1 MQPFD
6 NSPEEVLYAE
16 MMTIFEEHM
25 FDTYEEFQEMLLEVP
40 DANGCS
46 QEFLVHSKFTRSE
59 ALEDQFK
66 YYLKMNASN
75 SSCWNCY
82 RCENCEGCIE
92 CSFCKECENCSEC
105 SSCEKCNDC
114 KNCNQNCVYKNSNYH
129 GQL

>member
-1 MQPFD
+1 M
-6 NSPEEVLYAE
+6 E
-16 MMTIFEEHM
+16 TRIFKN
-25 FDTYEEFQEMLLEVP
+25 YEEFQEYLNSHPNEKC
-40 DANGCS
+40 NGCS

-92 CSFCKECENCSEC
+92 CSFCKECENCGK
-105 SSCEKCNDC
+105 SSGK
-114 KNCNQNCVYKNSNYH
+114 
-129 GQL
+129 